1 MGRFSKEWSTHQRIY
16 LATLRGDGDL
26 DSVNSTWQANLL
38 QLIWEQWYHLWK
50 QRNGEVHGSDEK
62 TRTDTAKREMRRQ
75 LEEIYSQRS
84 MYETHVQELLHRE
97 LEDHDQR
104 SLAVTKNW
112 LLSNAPIFRQSY
124 RRVKRKVVTG
134 MRSIREYGWFQ
145 PEITCSTSRVGM
157 VQNPSTSRIAI

>member
-1 MGRFSKEWSTHQRIY
+1 MGRFSKEWSTHQRLY
-16 LATLRGDGDL
+16 LATLQGDGDL
-26 DSVNSTWQANLL
+26 DSVNSTWQANLI

-62 TRTDTAKREMRRQ
+62 TRTDAAKREMRRQ

-97 LEDHDQR
+97 LEDHDQC
-104 SLAVTKNW
+104 SLVVTKNW
-112 LLSNAPIFRQSY
+112 LLSINAPIFRESY

-134 MRSIREYGWFQ
+134 MLSIREYF
-145 PEITCSTSRVGM
+145 TVR
-157 VQNPSTSRIAI
+157 

>member
-1 MGRFSKEWSTHQRIY
+1 
-16 LATLRGDGDL
+16 
-26 DSVNSTWQANLL
+26 
-38 QLIWEQWYHLWK
+38 
-50 QRNGEVHGSDEK
+50 VHGSDEK
-62 TRTDTAKREMRRQ
+62 TRTAAAKSEVRRQ